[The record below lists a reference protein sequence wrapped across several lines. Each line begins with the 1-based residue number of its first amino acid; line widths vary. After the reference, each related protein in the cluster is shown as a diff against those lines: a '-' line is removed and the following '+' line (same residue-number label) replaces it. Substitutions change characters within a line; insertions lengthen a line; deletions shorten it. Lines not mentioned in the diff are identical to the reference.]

1 MGHQDYPL
9 TVLDARVI
17 REALLLRSAQLRRAI
32 NAETDASILRIRQ
45 EQFRHVDN
53 LVNTFRTA
61 QIED

>member
-61 QIED
+61 SIED